1 MDSKQGKLRS
11 EHDVESVRGY
21 GVSRHF
27 QQYSSYIVMVSCIGG
42 ENHRPAASMYRIH
55 LA

>member
-21 GVSRHF
+21 GV
-27 QQYSSYIVMVSCIGG
+27 
-42 ENHRPAASMYRIH
+42 
-55 LA
+55 